1 MVRGNFLEAS
11 VPFKEGK
18 KEGGTEG
25 EAGVLYTEETVRAT

>member
-1 MVRGNFLEAS
+1 MVRENFLEAR
-11 VPFKEGK
+11 VPFKESE